1 LRFTKMHGLGND
13 FIVFDALN
21 QSVMPTP
28 ELCRRLAD
36 RRYSVGRER
45 FRRGARAMT
54 TRRGAEDHGP
64 VEITEEAVAEYLAAH
79 PAFFE
84 RHPDLV
90 TELQVPHATG
100 QAVSLIEHQV
110 GVLRGQLRTERQ
122 RLAQL
127 LARARDFEALSARLH
142 DLSLRL
148 IAAQDLEQ
156 VETLLREI
164 LCRQLDAETMI
175 LKLFSLESDASA
187 DADPEVTAFI
197 RFLDRERSLCGPLD
211 PEHKG
216 VLFGEHGETIGS
228 AALIPIRTDD
238 HSGILAIGNRDR
250 GRFVTDM
257 GTDLL
262 DRLGEIVSQKLH
274 TLHHIN
280 G

>member
-1 LRFTKMHGLGND
+1 
-13 FIVFDALN
+13 
-21 QSVMPTP
+21 
-28 ELCRRLAD
+28 
-36 RRYSVGRER
+36 
-45 FRRGARAMT
+45 MT
-54 TRRGAEDHGP
+54 TRRGEGNRDP
-64 VEITEEAVAEYLAAH
+64 VEIAEEAVARYLAAH

-84 RHPDLV
+84 RYPDLV
-90 TELQVPHATG
+90 AKLRIPHATG
-100 QAVSLIEHQV
+100 QAVSLIEHQM

-156 VETLLREI
+156 VEAVLRET
-164 LCRQLDAETMI
+164 LCRQLDAETVI
-175 LKLFSLESDASA
+175 LKLFSLESAA
-187 DADPEVTAFI
+187 PAGADPEVAAFI
-197 RFLDRERSLCGPLD
+197 RFLDRECSLCGPLD
-211 PEHKG
+211 PERKG
-216 VLFGEHGETIGS
+216 ILFGEHGETIGS

-238 HSGILAIGNRDR
+238 RSSVLAIGSRDR

-262 DRLGEIVSQKLH
+262 DRLGEIVSQKLR
-274 TLHHIN
+274 TLHRSD